1 MIVSIL
7 KQIKVSF
14 LRTDSIAVNDDE
26 TSKVQAPATL
36 ETTGLYRVPR
46 KTLHI
51 IQSFT
56 SWLYAKDTKQ
66 LKQNACKQLL
76 VCQK

>member
-7 KQIKVSF
+7 KQIKFSF
-14 LRTDSIAVNDDE
+14 LRTDSIAVNDE